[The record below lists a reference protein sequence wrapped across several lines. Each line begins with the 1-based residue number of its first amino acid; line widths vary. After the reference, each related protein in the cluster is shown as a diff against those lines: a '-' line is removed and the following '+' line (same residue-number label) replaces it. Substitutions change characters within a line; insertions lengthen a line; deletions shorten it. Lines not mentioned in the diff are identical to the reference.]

1 MYEAISCTNLLKK
14 IYKIEKINNDS
25 ISIDI
30 LPEFS
35 LKIILLYDH
44 VCVL

>member
-1 MYEAISCTNLLKK
+1 MILSC
-14 IYKIEKINNDS
+14 
-25 ISIDI
+25 IDI